1 MSPSDARSAAGRDK
15 GGEAG
20 KAAPGKGRAATKP
33 TGRVTPKG
41 RPASGRYTPPI
52 PKAQKVSPP
61 WYPWVLLAFFVLGL
75 AVIVVNYAGIFWTA
89 TDWALAA
96 GIGAILVGTIMATR
110 YR

>member
-1 MSPSDARSAAGRDK
+1 MTPSEARSASDREKSGD
-15 GGEAG
+15 AG
-20 KAAPGKGRAATKP
+20 KTAPAKGRTAKP

-41 RPASGRYTPPI
+41 PPPSARYTPPI
-52 PKAQKVSPP
+52 PRAQKSSPP
-61 WYPWVLLAFFVLGL
+61 WYPWVLLSFFVLGL

-89 TDWALAA
+89 TDWALAG